1 LHKLYTVIEYD
12 NRTYIAKTTIE
23 EYYNET
29 ISGVSQR
36 AYILK
41 TIKIEATSSVGIGE
55 NHHTPIM
62 EDNASVVSIADL
74 FALVKQ

>member
-1 LHKLYTVIEYD
+1 MHKLYTVIEYD

-36 AYILK
+36 AYKLK
-41 TIKIEATSSVGIGE
+41 TIKIEPTGGQLGEISSSSKPNIDS
-55 NHHTPIM
+55 M
-62 EDNASVVSIADL
+62 YSISDL